1 MATPY
6 DLFGTPGYEQLL
18 AVLGGAEEALA
29 RYERAGRL
37 SDLERA
43 LVLFDA
49 LLTRA
54 ENIDLRSAAMNG
66 VGMVL
71 WSRYERFGEPDDL
84 DGAITLFREA
94 LAPYGAEVTV
104 ATPSYWTNLSGA
116 LRLRWLRTRDAR
128 DLGASVDAV
137 RTALVST
144 PSRGPQRSNRLNSL
158 GDALLNLFQ
167 LHGDSSALAE
177 AVTSFREAVA
187 CTEPGREEGVWARS
201 SLAEALRHHHRWSP
215 DGAPEA
221 LDEAAALAREVL
233 AGVSRRHRL
242 YPRFLSNLA
251 LVLTD
256 RHAARSDPADLREAA
271 RAARRAVAATPA
283 GHPNLVQ
290 RNAVLATV
298 RRLELVRAG
307 RRATGLD
314 LTDSGGSGTA
324 GRLDAGGAPAGAG
337 ARGRPARR
345 ERRALR
351 AWIRATGQA
360 YAATPEGHA
369 LRGLALLH
377 HGSALATKSVT
388 EDDARARD
396 AAIALYRRAARDPA
410 MDVSVRVGCA
420 RLWALSVLDGGGGSP
435 AYGRAAAMEPY
446 RLAVE
451 LLPRTASYRVGRMD
465 RARQLGDFAGLACD
479 AAACA
484 LDLADAQPPGTEP
497 AGAEPQGAEPAG
509 ARPPGAQPAG
519 ARPPGA
525 QPAGARPPGAQP
537 AGARPPGAKPAGAR
551 PPGAKPAGAKPAGA
565 KPAGAKPAGAKPV
578 GAETAD
584 AKTAN
589 PGAGDAA
596 AADAETASPEAANPR
611 TAEPRTAEPRTANP
625 EAVQA
630 VPVNTEASGAELAL
644 RLLEQGRGVLLGQ
657 ALDARTETS
666 ELLSRVPDELASEW
680 RRLLPQLDRPEAAVF
695 TSSEPGGA
703 NDPTTEDPLTGEDRH
718 ALAER
723 WERLVEAIRRV
734 PGCEDFLRLPRTEEM
749 LAGIGDTG
757 PVVVVNVSPLRCDA
771 LVLHRGRVRHVRL
784 EGLRHAE
791 AERRADAFLAAIR
804 ATGDHTLPLSA
815 QRDAQ
820 AQVRETLGWLWTA
833 LAEPVLDALAGWGWP
848 GEDSAGGP
856 GRLWWVPTG
865 PLTALPLHAAGR
877 HEEDGDSLLDR
888 AVCSYA
894 PTVNS
899 LVRARRREAG
909 RPAPV
914 RPEPAAPLVV
924 AVAEAPGSGSPV
936 LEGVREEAARL
947 ARRPGARLLLAED
960 AVRRSVLDALPR
972 HAWAHFACHAVGAL
986 SGAAAGH
993 VVLHDHATAPLTLSD
1008 IARLRLPEAELAY
1021 LSACETTSGRREFA
1035 DEALHITGAFHMA
1048 GFTHVVGTLWA
1059 VADDTSLEVSE
1070 RFYAAFDPAHPFPGH
1085 TAHALREAV
1094 REIRENVEGVR
1105 ENPSL
1110 WAPYIHVGP

>member
-49 LLTRA
+49 VLTRA
-54 ENIDLRSAAMNG
+54 ENTDLRSAAMNG

-71 WSRYERFGEPDDL
+71 WSRYERFGELSDL

-94 LAPYGAEVTV
+94 LAPYGTEVTV
-104 ATPSYWTNLSGA
+104 ATPSYWANLSGA
-116 LRLRWLRTRDAR
+116 LRLRWLRTRDTR

-137 RTALVST
+137 RTALAST
-144 PSRGPQRSNRLNSL
+144 PSRGALRSNRLNSL
-158 GDALLNLFQ
+158 GDALLSLFQ
-167 LHGDSSALAE
+167 LHGDSSALTE
-177 AVTSFREAVA
+177 ALSSFREAVA
-187 CTEPGREEGVWARS
+187 STEPGTDQALWARS
-201 SLAEALRHHHRWSP
+201 NLAEALRHQHRWSP
-215 DGAPEA
+215 GGVPEA

-251 LVLTD
+251 LILTD
-256 RHAARSDPADLREAA
+256 RHTARPDPADLREAA

-290 RNAVLATV
+290 RHAVLATV
-298 RRLELVRAG
+298 RRLELVDATG
-307 RRATGLD
+307 RRPVGRPAVGRPGTVADAAGLAVPAVTG
-314 LTDSGGSGTA
+314 T
-324 GRLDAGGAPAGAG
+324 GGAGPGTRERPGERGRPAGAG
-337 ARGRPARR
+337 VRRRPGRR

-351 AWIRATGQA
+351 AWVHATGQA
-360 YAATPEGHA
+360 YAATPDGHV

-377 HGSALATKSVT
+377 HGSALATKAVT
-388 EDDARARD
+388 EGDARARET
-396 AAIALYRRAARDPA
+396 AIALYRRAARDPA

-420 RLWALSVLDGGGGSP
+420 RLWALSVLDGGGDSP
-435 AYGRAAAMEPY
+435 ASAYGPAAAMEPY

-484 LDLADAQPPGTEP
+484 LDLAELRPPATAP
-497 AGAEPQGAEPAG
+497 TAAGAEPSD
-509 ARPPGAQPAG
+509 
-519 ARPPGA
+519 
-525 QPAGARPPGAQP
+525 
-537 AGARPPGAKPAGAR
+537 
-551 PPGAKPAGAKPAGA
+551 
-565 KPAGAKPAGAKPV
+565 V
-578 GAETAD
+578 ET
-584 AKTAN
+584 
-589 PGAGDAA
+589 
-596 AADAETASPEAANPR
+596 
-611 TAEPRTAEPRTANP
+611 
-625 EAVQA
+625 
-630 VPVNTEASGAELAL
+630 SGAELAL
-644 RLLEQGRGVLLGQ
+644 RLLEQGRGVLIGQ

-666 ELLSRVPDELASEW
+666 ELLSRLPDELASEW
-680 RRLLPQLDRPEAAVF
+680 ARLIPQLDRPEASSF
-695 TSSEPGGA
+695 TSPEPGGA
-703 NDPTTEDPLTGEDRH
+703 EDPAADDPLTGEDRH
-718 ALAER
+718 TLAER
-723 WERLVEAIRRV
+723 WERLVATIRRE
-734 PGCEDFLRLPRTEEM
+734 PGCEDFLRLPRTDEM

-771 LVLHRGRVRHVRL
+771 LVLYQGRVRPVRL
-784 EGLRHAE
+784 ERLRHAE
-791 AERRADAFLAAIR
+791 AERRAAVFLAAIR
-804 ATGDHTLPLSA
+804 ATGDPALPLSG

-820 AQVRETLGWLWTA
+820 GVVRETLDWLWTA
-833 LAEPVLDALAGWGWP
+833 LAEPVLAALTAWGWP
-848 GEDSAGGP
+848 GEDSGGEP

-877 HEEDGDSLLDR
+877 HGDAGHAGHAGHAGDSLLDR

-899 LVRARRREAG
+899 LVHARRREAA
-909 RPAPV
+909 RPD
-914 RPEPAAPLVV
+914 RSEPAAPLVV
-924 AVAEAPGSGSPV
+924 AVAAVPGSGSPP
-936 LEGVREEAARL
+936 LEGVQEEAGRL
-947 ARRPGARLLLAED
+947 ARLPGARLLLAED

-1008 IARLRLPEAELAY
+1008 IARLRLPDAELAY
-1021 LSACETTSGRREFA
+1021 LSACETTSARREFA

-1059 VADDTSLEVSE
+1059 VADDTSLEVSD
-1070 RFYAAFDPAHPFPGH
+1070 RFYAAFGTARPFPGRS
-1085 TAHALREAV
+1085 AYALREAV
-1094 REIRENVEGVR
+1094 RGIRDHSEGVR

>member
-104 ATPSYWTNLSGA
+104 TTPSYWTNLSGA

-144 PSRGPQRSNRLNSL
+144 PSRGPSRSNRLNSL
-158 GDALLNLFQ
+158 GDALLSLFQ

-187 CTEPGREEGVWARS
+187 CTEPGRDEGVWARS

-256 RHAARSDPADLREAA
+256 RHTARSDPADLREAA

-314 LTDSGGSGTA
+314 ITDPGGSGTA
-324 GRLDAGGAPAGAG
+324 GRLDAGGTPAGAG

-377 HGSALATKSVT
+377 HGSALATKAMT
-388 EDDARARD
+388 DDDARARD

-484 LDLADAQPPGTEP
+484 LDLADARPPGTAAAHTGAARAKPAAAKPEAVGATA
-497 AGAEPQGAEPAG
+497 AGAEP
-509 ARPPGAQPAG
+509 
-519 ARPPGA
+519 
-525 QPAGARPPGAQP
+525 
-537 AGARPPGAKPAGAR
+537 
-551 PPGAKPAGAKPAGA
+551 
-565 KPAGAKPAGAKPV
+565 
-578 GAETAD
+578 
-584 AKTAN
+584 
-589 PGAGDAA
+589 DAA
-596 AADAETASPEAANPR
+596 RAEASGA
-611 TAEPRTAEPRTANP
+611 
-625 EAVQA
+625 
-630 VPVNTEASGAELAL
+630 EASGAELAL

-666 ELLSRVPDELASEW
+666 ELLNRVPGELASEW

-703 NDPTTEDPLTGEDRH
+703 NDPTAEDPLTGEDRH

-771 LVLHRGRVRHVRL
+771 LVLHRGRVRPVRL

-820 AQVRETLGWLWTA
+820 AEVRETLGWLWTA

-894 PTVNS
+894 PTVNG
-899 LVRARRREAG
+899 LVRARRREAE
-909 RPAPV
+909 RPTPV
-914 RPEPAAPLVV
+914 RPEPTAPLIV
-924 AVAEAPGSGSPV
+924 AVAEAPGSGSPA
-936 LEGVREEAARL
+936 LEGVREEATRL

-993 VVLHDHATAPLTLSD
+993 VVLHDHGTAPLTLSD

-1059 VADDTSLEVSE
+1059 VADDTSWEVSE
-1070 RFYAAFDPAHPFPGH
+1070 RFYAAFDPSHPFPGH

>member
-49 LLTRA
+49 LLARA

-71 WSRYERFGEPDDL
+71 WARYERFGEPADL

-104 ATPSYWTNLSGA
+104 TTPSYWTNLSGA
-116 LRLRWLRTRDAR
+116 LRLRWLRTHDVR

-144 PSRGPQRSNRLNSL
+144 PPSGPLRSNRLNSL

-177 AVTSFREAVA
+177 AVSRFREAVA
-187 CTEPGREEGVWARS
+187 CTEPGTDEGVWARS

-221 LDEAAALAREVL
+221 LDEAAGLAREVL

-256 RHAARSDPADLREAA
+256 RHTARADPADLREAA

-298 RRLELVRAG
+298 RRLELVG
-307 RRATGLD
+307 VGGRATGLD
-314 LTDSGGSGTA
+314 VTDP
-324 GRLDAGGAPAGAG
+324 GAPGPGAAARPDAAGVPAVAG
-337 ARGRPARR
+337 ARRRPARR
-345 ERRALR
+345 EQRALR

-377 HGSALATKSVT
+377 HGSALATKAVT

-420 RLWALSVLDGGGGSP
+420 RLWALSVLDGGGSP
-435 AYGRAAAMEPY
+435 AHGRAAAMEPY

-465 RARQLGDFAGLACD
+465 RARQLGDFAGLAGD

-484 LDLADAQPPGTEP
+484 LDLADARPPDAEGAGAEPGRAEP
-497 AGAEPQGAEPAG
+497 AGAEA
-509 ARPPGAQPAG
+509 
-519 ARPPGA
+519 
-525 QPAGARPPGAQP
+525 
-537 AGARPPGAKPAGAR
+537 
-551 PPGAKPAGAKPAGA
+551 
-565 KPAGAKPAGAKPV
+565 V
-578 GAETAD
+578 DAD
-584 AKTAN
+584 AA
-589 PGAGDAA
+589 
-596 AADAETASPEAANPR
+596 
-611 TAEPRTAEPRTANP
+611 
-625 EAVQA
+625 
-630 VPVNTEASGAELAL
+630 GAELAL

-666 ELLSRVPDELASEW
+666 ELLSRVPDELLAEW
-680 RRLLPQLDRPEAAVF
+680 RWLVPQLDRPEAAVF
-695 TSSEPGGA
+695 TSSEPGGTDGPA
-703 NDPTTEDPLTGEDRH
+703 AEDPLTGEDRH

-723 WERLVEAIRRV
+723 WERLVETIRRV
-734 PGCEDFLRLPRTEEM
+734 PGCESFLRLPRTHEM
-749 LAGIGDTG
+749 LAGIADAG

-771 LVLHRGRVRHVRL
+771 LVLHQGHVRPVRL

-804 ATGDHTLPLSA
+804 ATGDHALPLSA

-820 AQVRETLGWLWTA
+820 TEVRETLEWLWTV
-833 LAEPVLDALAGWGWP
+833 LARPVLDALAGWGWP
-848 GEDSAGGP
+848 GEDPAGEP

-877 HEEDGDSLLDR
+877 HENGGESLLDR

-899 LVRARRREAG
+899 LVHARRREAE
-909 RPAPV
+909 RPDPV
-914 RPEPAAPLVV
+914 RPEPTAPLIV
-924 AVAEAPGSGSPV
+924 AVAEAPDAGSPP
-936 LEGVREEAARL
+936 LEGVREEATRL

-960 AVRRSVLDALPR
+960 AVRQSVLDALPH

-1059 VADDTSLEVSE
+1059 VADDTSLEVTD
-1070 RFYAAFDPAHPFPGH
+1070 RFYAVFDPSHPFPGH
-1085 TAHALREAV
+1085 TAHALHEAV

>member
-71 WSRYERFGEPDDL
+71 WSRYERFGEPEDL

-144 PSRGPQRSNRLNSL
+144 PSRGPSRSNRLNSL
-158 GDALLNLFQ
+158 GDALLSLFQ

-256 RHAARSDPADLREAA
+256 RHTARSDPADLREAA

-307 RRATGLD
+307 RRATGLGIAD
-314 LTDSGGSGTA
+314 PGGSGPA
-324 GRLDAGGAPAGAG
+324 GRLDAGEMPAGAR

-377 HGSALATKSVT
+377 HGSALATKAVT
-388 EDDARARD
+388 DDDARARD

-420 RLWALSVLDGGGGSP
+420 RLWALSVLDGGAGSP
-435 AYGRAAAMEPY
+435 ADGRAAAMEPY

-484 LDLADAQPPGTEP
+484 LDLADARPPD
-497 AGAEPQGAEPAG
+497 AVSAGAEPAG
-509 ARPPGAQPAG
+509 AETAEAE
-519 ARPPGA
+519 
-525 QPAGARPPGAQP
+525 
-537 AGARPPGAKPAGAR
+537 
-551 PPGAKPAGAKPAGA
+551 
-565 KPAGAKPAGAKPV
+565 PV
-578 GAETAD
+578 GAETANPRSAD
-584 AKTAN
+584 ARTAD
-589 PGAGDAA
+589 PGAGDAGAGDAGAGDAGAGDA
-596 AADAETASPEAANPR
+596 ATALAETVTPETTNPAAANPR
-611 TAEPRTAEPRTANP
+611 ATNPAAANP
-625 EAVQA
+625 EAAQA
-630 VPVNTEASGAELAL
+630 VPGNREAVGAELAL

-666 ELLSRVPDELASEW
+666 ELLSRVPDELACEW
-680 RRLLPQLDRPEAAVF
+680 RRLVPQLDRPEAAVF

-703 NDPTTEDPLTGEDRH
+703 NDPTAEDPLTGEDRH

-771 LVLHRGRVRHVRL
+771 LVLHRGRVRPVRL

-815 QRDAQ
+815 QQDAQ
-820 AQVRETLGWLWTA
+820 AEVRETLGWLWTA

-899 LVRARRREAG
+899 LVRARRREAE

-914 RPEPAAPLVV
+914 RPEPTAPLIV
-924 AVAEAPGSGSPV
+924 AVAEAPGSGSPA
-936 LEGVREEAARL
+936 LEGVREEATRL

-1070 RFYAAFDPAHPFPGH
+1070 RFYAAFDPSHPFPGH
-1085 TAHALREAV
+1085 TAHALHEAV
-1094 REIRENVEGVR
+1094 REILENVEGVR

>member
-1 MATPY
+1 MAIPY

-71 WSRYERFGEPDDL
+71 WSRCERFGEPDDL

-104 ATPSYWTNLSGA
+104 TTPSYWTNLSGA

-137 RTALVST
+137 RTALAST
-144 PSRGPQRSNRLNSL
+144 PSRGALRSNRLNSL

-177 AVTSFREAVA
+177 AVSSFREAVA
-187 CTEPGREEGVWARS
+187 CSGPGRDEGVWARS

-256 RHAARSDPADLREAA
+256 RHTARSDPADLREAA

-314 LTDSGGSGTA
+314 VTDPGGSGTT
-324 GRLDAGGAPAGAG
+324 GRLDAGGVPAGSG

-377 HGSALATKSVT
+377 HGSALATKAVT

-435 AYGRAAAMEPY
+435 ADGRAAAMEPY

-484 LDLADAQPPGTEP
+484 LDLADAR
-497 AGAEPQGAEPAG
+497 
-509 ARPPGAQPAG
+509 RP
-519 ARPPGA
+519 
-525 QPAGARPPGAQP
+525 
-537 AGARPPGAKPAGAR
+537 
-551 PPGAKPAGAKPAGA
+551 
-565 KPAGAKPAGAKPV
+565 
-578 GAETAD
+578 
-584 AKTAN
+584 
-589 PGAGDAA
+589 DAA
-596 AADAETASPEAANPR
+596 ATNEGAADT
-611 TAEPRTAEPRTANP
+611 EPD
-625 EAVQA
+625 AV
-630 VPVNTEASGAELAL
+630 GAELAL

-666 ELLSRVPDELASEW
+666 ELLSLVPDELAAEW

-703 NDPTTEDPLTGEDRH
+703 NDPTAEDPLTGEDRH

-723 WERLVEAIRRV
+723 WERLVESIRRV
-734 PGCEDFLRLPRTEEM
+734 PGCEDFLRLPRTDEM

-771 LVLHRGRVRHVRL
+771 LVLHRGRVRPVRL

-791 AERRADAFLAAIR
+791 AEPRADAFLAAIR
-804 ATGDHTLPLSA
+804 ATGDHSLPLSA

-820 AQVRETLGWLWTA
+820 AEIRETLGWLWTA
-833 LAEPVLDALAGWGWP
+833 LAEPVLDALAHWGWP
-848 GEDSAGGP
+848 GDEPAGGP

-888 AVCSYA
+888 VVCSYA

-909 RPAPV
+909 RPAAV
-914 RPEPAAPLVV
+914 RPEPTAPLIV
-924 AVAEAPGSGSPV
+924 AVAEVAGSGSPA

-947 ARRPGARLLLAED
+947 ARRPGARVLLAQD

-1008 IARLRLPEAELAY
+1008 IARLRLPEAELVY

-1059 VADDTSLEVSE
+1059 VADDTSLEVSQ
-1070 RFYAAFDPAHPFPGH
+1070 RFYAAFGPSHPFPGH
-1085 TAHALREAV
+1085 TAHALRDAV

>member
-66 VGMVL
+66 IGMVL
-71 WSRYERFGEPDDL
+71 WSRYERFGEPTDL

-94 LAPYGAEVTV
+94 LAAYGAEVTV
-104 ATPSYWTNLSGA
+104 ATPSYWANLSGA
-116 LRLRWLRTRDAR
+116 LRLRWLRTHDAR
-128 DLGASVDAV
+128 DLGASADAV

-144 PSRGPQRSNRLNSL
+144 PSRGVLRSNRLNSL
-158 GDALLNLFQ
+158 GDALLNLFR
-167 LHGDSSALAE
+167 LHGDSSALTE
-177 AVTSFREAVA
+177 ALSSFREAVA
-187 CTEPGREEGVWARS
+187 CTEPGTDEGLWARS
-201 SLAEALRHHHRWSP
+201 SLAEALRHHHHWSP

-256 RHAARSDPADLREAA
+256 RHTARSDPADLREAA

-290 RNAVLATV
+290 RNAVLAAV
-298 RRLELVRAG
+298 RRLELVGATG
-307 RRATGLD
+307 RRAAGAA
-314 LTDSGGSGTA
+314 GPGAAGTA
-324 GRLDAGGAPAGAG
+324 EDLGAG
-337 ARGRPARR
+337 ARRRPPRR

-351 AWIRATGQA
+351 AWIRATGEA
-360 YAATPEGHA
+360 YAATPEGHV

-377 HGSALATKSVT
+377 HGSALAAKAVT
-388 EDDARARD
+388 EDDTRARE
-396 AAIALYRRAARDPA
+396 AAVALYRRAARDPA
-410 MDVSVRVGCA
+410 MDVSVRVACA
-420 RLWALSVLDGGGGSP
+420 RLWALSVLDGDGSSP

-484 LDLADAQPPGTEP
+484 LDLADARPPATEP
-497 AGAEPQGAEPAG
+497 AGADAAEAESADAGPARTG
-509 ARPPGAQPAG
+509 P
-519 ARPPGA
+519 
-525 QPAGARPPGAQP
+525 
-537 AGARPPGAKPAGAR
+537 
-551 PPGAKPAGAKPAGA
+551 
-565 KPAGAKPAGAKPV
+565 
-578 GAETAD
+578 AETAPAQTD
-584 AKTAN
+584 TA
-589 PGAGDAA
+589 GAG
-596 AADAETASPEAANPR
+596 
-611 TAEPRTAEPRTANP
+611 
-625 EAVQA
+625 
-630 VPVNTEASGAELAL
+630 LAL

-657 ALDARTETS
+657 ALDARAETS
-666 ELLSRVPDELASEW
+666 EQLSRIPDQLVAEW
-680 RRLLPQLDRPEAAVF
+680 GRLLTQLDRPEAAVY
-695 TSSEPGGA
+695 TSSEPGGTHE
-703 NDPTTEDPLTGEDRH
+703 PTGEDPLTGEDRH
-718 ALAER
+718 ALAGR
-723 WERLVEAIRRV
+723 WERLVETVRRM
-734 PGCEDFLRLPRTEEM
+734 PGCEDFLRLPRTDEM

-771 LVLHRGRVRHVRL
+771 LVLHRGRVRSLRL
-784 EGLRHAE
+784 EGLRHAD
-791 AERRADAFLAAIR
+791 AERRAEAFLAAIR
-804 ATGDHTLPLSA
+804 ATGDHALPLSG

-820 AQVRETLGWLWTA
+820 TEVRQTLGWLWTA
-833 LAEPVLDALAGWGWP
+833 VASPVLDALATWGWP
-848 GEDSAGGP
+848 GEGSTGEP

-877 HEEDGDSLLDR
+877 PEDGGDSLLDR

-894 PTVNS
+894 PTVSS

-909 RPAPV
+909 RPAPDG
-914 RPEPAAPLVV
+914 PEPTAPLVV
-924 AVAEAPGSGSPV
+924 AVAEAPDSGSPP
-936 LEGVREEAARL
+936 LEGVREEATLL

-960 AVRRSVLDALPR
+960 AVRRSVLEALPR
-972 HAWAHFACHAVGAL
+972 HPWAHFACHAVGAL
-986 SGAAAGH
+986 SGAASGH
-993 VVLHDHATAPLTLSD
+993 LVLHDHVTAPLTLSD
-1008 IARLRLPEAELAY
+1008 IARLRLPDAELAY
-1021 LSACETTSGRREFA
+1021 LSACETTSGRREFT

-1059 VADDTSLEVSE
+1059 VADDTSPMVAD
-1070 RFYAAFDPAHPFPGH
+1070 RFYAAFDASHPFPGH
-1085 TAHALREAV
+1085 TARALHEAV

>member
-18 AVLGGAEEALA
+18 AVLAGAEEALA

-49 LLTRA
+49 LLTRT
-54 ENIDLRSAAMNG
+54 ENTDLRGAAMNG
-66 VGMVL
+66 VGTVL
-71 WSRYERFGEPDDL
+71 RSRYERFGEPTDL

-104 ATPSYWTNLSGA
+104 ATTSYWTNLSGA
-116 LRLRWLRTRDAR
+116 LRLRWLRTHDTR

-144 PSRGPQRSNRLNSL
+144 PSRGALRSNRLNSL
-158 GDALLNLFQ
+158 GDALLDLYR

-177 AVTSFREAVA
+177 ALSSFREAVA
-187 CTEPGREEGVWARS
+187 CTGPGTDEGLWARS
-201 SLAEALRHHHRWSP
+201 SLAEALRRHHHRSP

-221 LDEAAALAREVL
+221 LDEAVGLAREVL

-242 YPRFLSNLA
+242 RPRFLSNLA

-256 RHAARSDPADLREAA
+256 RHTARANPADLREAA

-283 GHPNLVQ
+283 GHPHLV
-290 RNAVLATV
+290 RRTAVLATV
-298 RRLELVRAG
+298 RRLELVGATG
-307 RRATGLD
+307 RRATGPGV
-314 LTDSGGSGTA
+314 TGPGVTGPGTA
-324 GRLDAGGAPAGAG
+324 ERLGPGAVPAGAG
-337 ARGRPARR
+337 ARRRPARR

-351 AWIRATGQA
+351 AWIRATGEA
-360 YAATPEGHA
+360 YAATPEGHV
-369 LRGLALLH
+369 LRGPALLH
-377 HGSALATKSVT
+377 HGSALAAKAVT
-388 EDDARARD
+388 EDDARARE
-396 AAIALYRRAARDPA
+396 AAVALYRRAARDPA
-410 MDVSVRVGCA
+410 MDVSVRVACA
-420 RLWALSVLDGGGGSP
+420 RLWALSVRDGDGSSP

-451 LLPRTASYRVGRMD
+451 LLPRTASYRVGRVD

-484 LDLADAQPPGTEP
+484 LDLADARPPATETTGAEAAEAETAGAGPADAERADAGTADAERADAKP
-497 AGAEPQGAEPAG
+497 ADAKPADAERADAERAESETAGAELA
-509 ARPPGAQPAG
+509 
-519 ARPPGA
+519 
-525 QPAGARPPGAQP
+525 
-537 AGARPPGAKPAGAR
+537 
-551 PPGAKPAGAKPAGA
+551 
-565 KPAGAKPAGAKPV
+565 
-578 GAETAD
+578 
-584 AKTAN
+584 
-589 PGAGDAA
+589 
-596 AADAETASPEAANPR
+596 
-611 TAEPRTAEPRTANP
+611 
-625 EAVQA
+625 
-630 VPVNTEASGAELAL
+630 GAELAL
-644 RLLEQGRGVLLGQ
+644 CLLEQGRGVLLGQ
-657 ALDARTETS
+657 ALDARAETS
-666 ELLSRVPDELASEW
+666 EQLSRVPDELAAEW

-695 TSSEPGGA
+695 TSSEPGGT
-703 NDPTTEDPLTGEDRH
+703 NEPTADDPLTGEDRH

-723 WERLVEAIRRV
+723 WERLVETIRRV
-734 PGCEDFLRLPRTEEM
+734 PGRENFLRLPRTDEM

-771 LVLHRGRVRHVRL
+771 LVLHRGRVRSVRL
-784 EGLRHAE
+784 ERLRHAE
-791 AERRADAFLAAIR
+791 AEQRAETFLAAIR
-804 ATGDHTLPLSA
+804 ATGDHTLPLSG
-815 QRDAQ
+815 QRDAR
-820 AQVRETLGWLWTA
+820 AEVRETLGWLWTA
-833 LAEPVLDALAGWGWP
+833 LAEPVLDALTTWGWP
-848 GEDSAGGP
+848 GKGSTGEP

-877 HEEDGDSLLDR
+877 HEDGGDSLLDR

-899 LVRARRREAG
+899 LVHARRREAE
-909 RPAPV
+909 RPAPDG
-914 RPEPAAPLVV
+914 PEPTAPLIV
-924 AVAEAPGSGSPV
+924 AVASAPGSGSPP
-936 LEGVREEAARL
+936 LEGVREEATLL

-960 AVRRSVLDALPR
+960 AVRRSVLEALPR
-972 HAWAHFACHAVGAL
+972 HTWAHFACHAVGAL
-986 SGAAAGH
+986 FGAAAGH
-993 VVLHDHATAPLTLSD
+993 LVLHDHVTAPLTLSD

-1059 VADDTSLEVSE
+1059 VADDTSLEVAD
-1070 RFYAAFDPAHPFPGH
+1070 RFYAAFDPSHPFPGH
-1085 TAHALREAV
+1085 TAHALHAAV
-1094 REIRENVEGVR
+1094 RELRENVEGVR

>member
-66 VGMVL
+66 IGMVL
-71 WSRYERFGEPDDL
+71 WSRYERFGEPTDL

-94 LAPYGAEVTV
+94 LAAYGAEVTV
-104 ATPSYWTNLSGA
+104 ATPSYWANLSGA
-116 LRLRWLRTRDAR
+116 LRLRWLRTHDAR

-144 PSRGPQRSNRLNSL
+144 PSRGALRSNRLNSL
-158 GDALLNLFQ
+158 GDALLNLFR
-167 LHGDSSALAE
+167 LHGDSSALTE
-177 AVTSFREAVA
+177 AMSSFREAVA
-187 CTEPGREEGVWARS
+187 CTGPGTDEGLWARS
-201 SLAEALRHHHRWSP
+201 SLAEALRHHHHWSP
-215 DGAPEA
+215 DGAPDA
-221 LDEAAALAREVL
+221 LDEAAGLAREVL

-256 RHAARSDPADLREAA
+256 RHTARADPSDLREAA
-271 RAARRAVAATPA
+271 RAARQAVAATPA

-298 RRLELVRAG
+298 RRLELVGATG
-307 RRATGLD
+307 RRAAGA
-314 LTDSGGSGTA
+314 TDPGDARRGTA
-324 GRLDAGGAPAGAG
+324 EDVDAG
-337 ARGRPARR
+337 ARRRPPRR

-351 AWIRATGQA
+351 AWIRATGEA
-360 YAATPEGHA
+360 YAATPEGHV

-377 HGSALATKSVT
+377 HGSALAAKAVT
-388 EDDARARD
+388 EDDARAGE
-396 AAIALYRRAARDPA
+396 AAVALYRRAARDPA
-410 MDVSVRVGCA
+410 MDVSVRVACA
-420 RLWALSVLDGGGGSP
+420 RLWALSVLDGDGSSP
-435 AYGRAAAMEPY
+435 GYGRAAAMEPY

-465 RARQLGDFAGLACD
+465 RARQLGEFAGLACD

-484 LDLADAQPPGTEP
+484 LDLADARPPATGSAGADA
-497 AGAEPQGAEPAG
+497 AGAESPDAGPAWTGPADTDTDTDTDTAG
-509 ARPPGAQPAG
+509 AG
-519 ARPPGA
+519 
-525 QPAGARPPGAQP
+525 
-537 AGARPPGAKPAGAR
+537 
-551 PPGAKPAGAKPAGA
+551 
-565 KPAGAKPAGAKPV
+565 
-578 GAETAD
+578 
-584 AKTAN
+584 
-589 PGAGDAA
+589 
-596 AADAETASPEAANPR
+596 
-611 TAEPRTAEPRTANP
+611 
-625 EAVQA
+625 
-630 VPVNTEASGAELAL
+630 LAL

-666 ELLSRVPDELASEW
+666 EPLSGMPDELAAEW
-680 RRLLPQLDRPEAAVF
+680 HRLLPQLDRPEAAVY
-695 TSSEPGGA
+695 TSSEPGGTRGPA
-703 NDPTTEDPLTGEDRH
+703 ADDPLTGEDRH
-718 ALAER
+718 ALAGR
-723 WERLVEAIRRV
+723 WERLVETIRRV
-734 PGCEDFLRLPRTEEM
+734 PGCEDFLRLPPTDEM

-771 LVLHRGRVRHVRL
+771 LVLHRGRVRSVRL
-784 EGLRHAE
+784 EGLRHAD
-791 AERRADAFLAAIR
+791 AERRAEAFLAAIR
-804 ATGDHTLPLSA
+804 ATGDHALPLSE

-820 AQVRETLGWLWTA
+820 TEVRRTLGWLWTA
-833 LAEPVLDALAGWGWP
+833 VAEPVLDALAAWGWP
-848 GEDSAGGP
+848 GAGSTGEP

-877 HEEDGDSLLDR
+877 PEDGGDSLLDR

-899 LVRARRREAG
+899 LVHARRREAG
-909 RPAPV
+909 RPAPDG
-914 RPEPAAPLVV
+914 PGPTAPLVV
-924 AVAEAPGSGSPV
+924 AVAEAPGSGSPP
-936 LEGVREEAARL
+936 LEGVREEAALL

-960 AVRRSVLDALPR
+960 AVRRSVLEALPR
-972 HAWAHFACHAVGAL
+972 HPWVHFACHAVGVL
-986 SGAAAGH
+986 SGAASGH
-993 VVLHDHATAPLTLSD
+993 LVLHDHVTAPLTLSD
-1008 IARLRLPEAELAY
+1008 IARLRLPDAELAY
-1021 LSACETTSGRREFA
+1021 LSACGTTSGRREFT

-1059 VADDTSLEVSE
+1059 VADDTSPEVAD
-1070 RFYAAFDPAHPFPGH
+1070 RFYAAFDASHPFPGH
-1085 TAHALREAV
+1085 TAHALHAAV
-1094 REIRENVEGVR
+1094 RDLRENVEGVR

>member
-49 LLTRA
+49 LLARA

-71 WSRYERFGEPDDL
+71 WARYERFGEPADL
-84 DGAITLFREA
+84 DGAVTLFREA

-104 ATPSYWTNLSGA
+104 TTPSYWTNLSGA
-116 LRLRWLRTRDAR
+116 LRLRWLRTHDVR

-144 PSRGPQRSNRLNSL
+144 PPSGPLRSNRLNSL

-177 AVTSFREAVA
+177 AVSRFREAVA
-187 CTEPGREEGVWARS
+187 CTEPGTDEGVWARS

-221 LDEAAALAREVL
+221 LDEAAGLAREVL

-256 RHAARSDPADLREAA
+256 RHTARADPADLREAA

-298 RRLELVRAG
+298 RRLELVGADG
-307 RRATGLD
+307 RATGLD
-314 LTDSGGSGTA
+314 VTDP
-324 GRLDAGGAPAGAG
+324 GAPGPGAAARPDAAGVPAVAG
-337 ARGRPARR
+337 ARRRPARR
-345 ERRALR
+345 EQRALR

-377 HGSALATKSVT
+377 HGSALATKAVT

-420 RLWALSVLDGGGGSP
+420 RLWALSVLDGGGSP
-435 AYGRAAAMEPY
+435 AHGRAAAMEPY

-465 RARQLGDFAGLACD
+465 RARQLGDFAGLAGD

-484 LDLADAQPPGTEP
+484 LDLADARPPDAEGAGAEPGRAEP
-497 AGAEPQGAEPAG
+497 AGAEA
-509 ARPPGAQPAG
+509 
-519 ARPPGA
+519 
-525 QPAGARPPGAQP
+525 
-537 AGARPPGAKPAGAR
+537 
-551 PPGAKPAGAKPAGA
+551 
-565 KPAGAKPAGAKPV
+565 V
-578 GAETAD
+578 DAD
-584 AKTAN
+584 AA
-589 PGAGDAA
+589 
-596 AADAETASPEAANPR
+596 
-611 TAEPRTAEPRTANP
+611 
-625 EAVQA
+625 
-630 VPVNTEASGAELAL
+630 GAELAL

-666 ELLSRVPDELASEW
+666 ELLSRVPDELLAEW
-680 RRLLPQLDRPEAAVF
+680 RWLVPQLDRPEAAVF
-695 TSSEPGGA
+695 TSSEPGGTDGPA
-703 NDPTTEDPLTGEDRH
+703 AEDPLTGEDRH

-723 WERLVEAIRRV
+723 WERLVETIRRV
-734 PGCEDFLRLPRTEEM
+734 PGCESFLRLPRTHEM
-749 LAGIGDTG
+749 LAGIGDAG

-771 LVLHRGRVRHVRL
+771 LVLHQGHVRPVRL
-784 EGLRHAE
+784 EALRHAE

-804 ATGDHTLPLSA
+804 ATGDHALPLSA

-820 AQVRETLGWLWTA
+820 TEVRETLGWLWTV
-833 LAEPVLDALAGWGWP
+833 LARPVLDALAGWGWP
-848 GEDSAGGP
+848 GEDPAGEP

-877 HEEDGDSLLDR
+877 HEDGGESLLDR

-899 LVRARRREAG
+899 LVHARRREAE
-909 RPAPV
+909 RPDPV
-914 RPEPAAPLVV
+914 RPEPTAPLIV
-924 AVAEAPGSGSPV
+924 AVAEAPDAGSPP
-936 LEGVREEAARL
+936 LEGVREEATRL

-960 AVRRSVLDALPR
+960 AVRQSVLDALPH

-1059 VADDTSLEVSE
+1059 VADDTSLEVTD
-1070 RFYAAFDPAHPFPGH
+1070 RFYAVFDPSHPFPGH
-1085 TAHALREAV
+1085 TAHALHEAV